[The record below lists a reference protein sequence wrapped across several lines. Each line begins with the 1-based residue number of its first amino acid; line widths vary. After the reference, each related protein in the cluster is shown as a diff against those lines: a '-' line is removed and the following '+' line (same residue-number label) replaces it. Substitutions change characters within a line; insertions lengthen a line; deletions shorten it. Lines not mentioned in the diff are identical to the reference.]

1 MGLHRLKNQKNSTKM
16 ARLTKQKPE
25 NRENLKN
32 KTAQPMEN
40 TPEA

>member
-1 MGLHRLKNQKNSTKM
+1 M

-25 NRENLKN
+25 SRKNLKN
-32 KTAQPMEN
+32 KTTQPMEN

>member
-1 MGLHRLKNQKNSTKM
+1 M
-16 ARLTKQKPE
+16 ARLTKQKPG

>member
-1 MGLHRLKNQKNSTKM
+1 M

-32 KTAQPMEN
+32 KTEQPMEN

>member
-1 MGLHRLKNQKNSTKM
+1 M
-16 ARLTKQKPE
+16 ARLTKQKPKS
-25 NRENLKN
+25 REILKN